1 MADIRDVALDAGVS
15 IATVS
20 RVFSG
25 SAAVASATREAVLAS
40 AERLQYRADAGA
52 RSLRTRRTMTIGLI
66 VGDILNPFFTEL
78 ARAVEEEA
86 RRHGYL
92 VIIGNSAEDPQAQQD
107 YLTNLLERR
116 VDAIILS
123 PTRDPAPGLAQTL
136 RSHPAAILLDR
147 RLPDPVPSDEELAD
161 DGLPELRC
169 VSVDGTD
176 AIDELAADLA
186 LSGYRRPAIISGPT
200 AISTG
205 RERLDAF
212 AAACR
217 RHGLEL
223 APERI
228 FEGDFQADS
237 GRRGMAALLAHRP
250 DCVFI
255 ADNLMALGA
264 LDELGE
270 RGLRYPDDLGLAV
283 YDDVPWFRH
292 TASPM
297 TVISQPVAELGR
309 QAVRA
314 ALRRLEVAPPHQP
327 DVPPSSDL
335 PEPQLHAT
343 LVRRSSLNPVH
354 APKEVEK

>member
-25 SAAVASATREAVLAS
+25 SAVVAGATREAVLAS

-92 VIIGNSAEDPQAQQD
+92 VIIGNSAEDPRMQQD

-123 PTRDPAPGLAQTL
+123 PTRDPEPGLTQSL
-136 RSHPAAILLDR
+136 LSHPAAILLDR
-147 RLPDPVPSDEELAD
+147 KLPEAD
-161 DGLPELRC
+161 GVLPELPC
-169 VSVDGTD
+169 LAVDGTA
-176 AIDELAADLA
+176 AIEQLAADLA
-186 LSGYRRPAIISGPT
+186 ARGYRRPAIISGPT
-200 AISTG
+200 SVSTG
-205 RERLDAF
+205 RERLVAF
-212 AAACR
+212 SAACR
-217 RHGLEL
+217 GNGLDL
-223 APERI
+223 QPERI
-228 FEGDFQADS
+228 FEGDFQLDS

-264 LDELGE
+264 LDELHR
-270 RGLRYPDDLGLAV
+270 RGLRYPDDLGLVV

-292 TASPM
+292 TAAPM

-314 ALRRLEVAPPHQP
+314 VLRLLERGPAI
-327 DVPPSSDL
+327 L
-335 PEPQLHAT
+335 PEAASSSALPDPQLRAT
-343 LVRRSSLNPVH
+343 LIHRSSLRQKP
-354 APKEVEK
+354 